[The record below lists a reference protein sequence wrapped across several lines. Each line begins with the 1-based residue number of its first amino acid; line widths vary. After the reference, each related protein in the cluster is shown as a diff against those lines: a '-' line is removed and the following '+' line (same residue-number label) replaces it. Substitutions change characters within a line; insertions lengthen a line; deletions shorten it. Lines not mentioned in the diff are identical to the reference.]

1 MYMMTFRV
9 GVDIVSINRF
19 EEDVLLS
26 QSFLD
31 RCFTSTEQRYC
42 FSQSRPSQHFAVR
55 VAGKE
60 AVLKALSGFN
70 LRLDFNRIEITNE
83 MSGRPKVTYLT
94 NDPAFKTLITDISL
108 SHSQISA
115 IAFALIYIVDADV
128 FI

>member
-60 AVLKALSGFN
+60 AV
-70 LRLDFNRIEITNE
+70 RR
-83 MSGRPKVTYLT
+83 
-94 NDPAFKTLITDISL
+94 
-108 SHSQISA
+108 ISA
-115 IAFALIYIVDADV
+115 CARAQDLHSPARV
-128 FI
+128 

>member
-1 MYMMTFRV
+1 MMTFRV

-83 MSGRPKVTYLT
+83 MSGKATGTTNKRYL
-94 NDPAFKTLITDISL
+94 
-108 SHSQISA
+108 
-115 IAFALIYIVDADV
+115 AL
-128 FI
+128 